1 MCAVCPRRCLI
12 FLSIGSGSR
21 GLMSRGNWEKLSLN
35 HPPPLPLSTPNSSQE
50 PPPLTP
56 PSPPPTIRCLPSPPP
71 PPPKEKRRHKRQK
84 TQTPPVWKTIAHLI
98 LTADSICDNQKHG
111 NTKLKTT
118 LSTTTGE
125 WGKWVS
131 SKSGQGKIHFGKGKG
146 KRGKGRGER
155 GKGKM
160 WEHEKW
166 EN

>member
-35 HPPPLPLSTPNSSQE
+35 HPPPCRCPHQILHRN
-50 PPPLTP
+50 PPPLTH
-56 PSPPPTIRCLPSPPP
+56 PSPPPPHYQVPST
-71 PPPKEKRRHKRQK
+71 PPPKEKRRHKKQN
-84 TQTPPVWKTIAHLI
+84 TQTPPVWKTIAHLL
-98 LTADSICDNQKHG
+98 LTADSTCDNQKHG
-111 NTKLKTT
+111 NTKIKTT
-118 LSTTTGE
+118 LSTTTGQ

-146 KRGKGRGER
+146 ERGKGKGER

-160 WEHEKW
+160 WEQEKW